1 MFANLH
7 KTCELKSITRMFQ
20 SEFRKLRNEQ
30 HLRRQNSTFL
40 KLLDARIIEIRS
52 GLTAFDVDVLQQLIE
67 NYISRRFI
75 RSHVQ
80 EINKNDENKFYGV
93 FYVHRC

>member
-1 MFANLH
+1 
-7 KTCELKSITRMFQ
+7 MFQ
-20 SEFRKLRNEQ
+20 SEFRKLPQRTAPSASK
-30 HLRRQNSTFL
+30 LDVL
-40 KLLDARIIEIRS
+40 KLLDGRIIEIRS
-52 GLTAFDVDVLQQLIE
+52 GLTAFNVEVLQQLIE